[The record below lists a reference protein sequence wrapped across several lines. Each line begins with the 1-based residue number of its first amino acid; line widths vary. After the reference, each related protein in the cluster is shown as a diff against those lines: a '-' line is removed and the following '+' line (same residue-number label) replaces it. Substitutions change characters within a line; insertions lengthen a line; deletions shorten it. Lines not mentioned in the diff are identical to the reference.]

1 MKRLFAI
8 LLSLSLLTA
17 LFGGCASKPVTEAP
31 PSTAETVPSEMPD
44 GSGEAVSSV
53 QDGIYTGTASGYR
66 GDVTV
71 SVTVSKGKIAAVE
84 VLSHSETAG
93 ISDAAF
99 ATLPNA
105 IVEHQSIAIDTVAGC
120 TFASTAILEAA
131 KEALLSAGFTEDEI
145 SIVPEKA
152 AASSEK
158 ITKTADVV
166 VVGAGGAGMT
176 AAATA
181 AQNGAAVIIL
191 EKMPSIGGNTI
202 VAGSG
207 FNAADPE
214 RQQQLT
220 MTVAQRTLIQS
231 YLDLEPRNELMAQW
245 QENIRKDLEAYD
257 AAGSTYLYDSA
268 DLHKLMTYSGGD
280 YVAKVELV
288 DTLCD
293 NAYASYQWLTELGA
307 TWEDGIAAGL
317 GAVWP
322 RSHTATSAFG
332 ASGGNFIHPQKQVVD
347 AHGGEILLSYT
358 AKELIV
364 QDGRVVGVSGV
375 TAEGT
380 EFEITANN
388 GVVLATGGFAANV
401 ELRQRVNTIW
411 PDLGENVPTTNPSS
425 STGDGILMAEAIG
438 ANLVGM
444 EYIQLIAI
452 GQPDIT
458 PLIDNTISVN
468 QDGLRFVREDG
479 RRDEIC
485 FATLEQPGQCFYY
498 IYDAH
503 MIVDILGGKNTHG
516 LIIDDIVD
524 DKTLFKADTLE
535 ELAEKMNIPADTL
548 VNTVNEF
555 NSYVEA
561 GGGDPL
567 GRSTFSQK
575 LEKGPFYSVQA
586 RVRVHYT
593 MGGVEIDE
601 EARVLDTNSE
611 VIEGLYAA
619 GEVTGGI
626 HGSNRLGGNAIAD
639 IITFGRIAGNSASK

>member
-31 PSTAETVPSEMPD
+31 PSTAEAVPSETPD

-131 KEALLSAGFTEDEI
+131 KEALLSAGFTEAEI

-181 AQNGAAVIIL
+181 AQNGATVIIL

-220 MTVAQRTLIQS
+220 MT
-231 YLDLEPRNELMAQW
+231 
-245 QENIRKDLEAYD
+245 EA
-257 AAGSTYLYDSA
+257 
-268 DLHKLMTYSGGD
+268 
-280 YVAKVELV
+280 
-288 DTLCD
+288 
-293 NAYASYQWLTELGA
+293 
-307 TWEDGIAAGL
+307 
-317 GAVWP
+317 
-322 RSHTATSAFG
+322 
-332 ASGGNFIHPQKQVVD
+332 
-347 AHGGEILLSYT
+347 
-358 AKELIV
+358 
-364 QDGRVVGVSGV
+364 
-375 TAEGT
+375 
-380 EFEITANN
+380 
-388 GVVLATGGFAANV
+388 
-401 ELRQRVNTIW
+401 
-411 PDLGENVPTTNPSS
+411 
-425 STGDGILMAEAIG
+425 
-438 ANLVGM
+438 
-444 EYIQLIAI
+444 
-452 GQPDIT
+452 
-458 PLIDNTISVN
+458 
-468 QDGLRFVREDG
+468 
-479 RRDEIC
+479 
-485 FATLEQPGQCFYY
+485 
-498 IYDAH
+498 
-503 MIVDILGGKNTHG
+503 
-516 LIIDDIVD
+516 
-524 DKTLFKADTLE
+524 
-535 ELAEKMNIPADTL
+535 
-548 VNTVNEF
+548 
-555 NSYVEA
+555 
-561 GGGDPL
+561 
-567 GRSTFSQK
+567 
-575 LEKGPFYSVQA
+575 
-586 RVRVHYT
+586 
-593 MGGVEIDE
+593 
-601 EARVLDTNSE
+601 
-611 VIEGLYAA
+611 
-619 GEVTGGI
+619 
-626 HGSNRLGGNAIAD
+626 
-639 IITFGRIAGNSASK
+639 